1 GGRNLLARRSRAFP
15 CHSRQRCRAVWGNAA
30 EGAGWLPDWRLRDA
44 AAAARI
50 GGALGR
56 PRIRFH
62 RLGRRWVFR
71 LSAAGWPNHHLS
83 GGRRLSHDGRRYRC
97 GGRLYHLVDIVRL
110 HARAGVGIAVL
121 RARFRPLAY
130 RRGAAPADCRGT
142 PGAYRDACR
151 ACADN
156 RKAMILAVNILLWLV
171 VGVLAFLAALR
182 GRVLFSD
189 GAREGVWEFIR
200 LLPRIG
206 AGVVGS
212 GFIAEVL
219 PKALVASWIGPGSG
233 FIGVLIAT
241 LGGALTPGGPVVG
254 FSIGAAALK
263 GGAGAPQVIAYSTAW
278 ALYAIHRLVI
288 WEVPM
293 MPPRLVWLRAAVSVP
308 LPFIAAAIAMA
319 LAKP

>member
-1 GGRNLLARRSRAFP
+1 
-15 CHSRQRCRAVWGNAA
+15 
-30 EGAGWLPDWRLRDA
+30 
-44 AAAARI
+44 
-50 GGALGR
+50 
-56 PRIRFH
+56 
-62 RLGRRWVFR
+62 
-71 LSAAGWPNHHLS
+71 
-83 GGRRLSHDGRRYRC
+83 
-97 GGRLYHLVDIVRL
+97 
-110 HARAGVGIAVL
+110 
-121 RARFRPLAY
+121 
-130 RRGAAPADCRGT
+130 
-142 PGAYRDACR
+142 
-151 ACADN
+151 
-156 RKAMILAVNILLWLV
+156 MILAVNILLWLV
-171 VGVLAFLAALR
+171 VGVLAFLAAMR
-182 GRVLFSD
+182 GRVLLND
-189 GAREGVWEFIR
+189 GTREGLWEFVR

-308 LPFIAAAIAMA
+308 LPFIAAALAMV
-319 LAKP
+319 LARP

>member
-1 GGRNLLARRSRAFP
+1 
-15 CHSRQRCRAVWGNAA
+15 
-30 EGAGWLPDWRLRDA
+30 
-44 AAAARI
+44 
-50 GGALGR
+50 
-56 PRIRFH
+56 
-62 RLGRRWVFR
+62 
-71 LSAAGWPNHHLS
+71 
-83 GGRRLSHDGRRYRC
+83 
-97 GGRLYHLVDIVRL
+97 
-110 HARAGVGIAVL
+110 
-121 RARFRPLAY
+121 
-130 RRGAAPADCRGT
+130 
-142 PGAYRDACR
+142 
-151 ACADN
+151 
-156 RKAMILAVNILLWLV
+156 MILAINILLWLV
-171 VGVLAFLAALR
+171 VGVLAFLAAMR
-182 GRVLFSD
+182 GRVLLND
-189 GAREGVWEFIR
+189 GTREGLWEFVR

-233 FIGVLIAT
+233 LTGVLIAT